1 MNNQVNDQGDASRIP
16 LVLTGLVA
24 ALLTYASLFPFNF
37 AASAGRGLL
46 DHLGPGEWQDR
57 VGNIM
62 GFMPLGLCVVW
73 ACERAH
79 SVARLWIGLVL
90 SILLALLLQVA
101 QIYLPTRDPSIVD
114 LLNNS
119 VGLGLGVAAGGM
131 ITWRRLSGHH
141 VDGPPAVWLLLLLF
155 LLLYL
160 MTPYLP
166 TTDLAALKIRAKHLL
181 AQRSFHLDDFSGALA
196 LWFGLLALWDG
207 WRRSGTRIAALV
219 VASTLLFA
227 WRALT
232 PGNMLNYSEA
242 LGALLGGL
250 LALALPRVWLKR
262 AALPVFAAL
271 ILVGGLTPFEIRST
285 PMPPYLIPFEPLLSS
300 RNWLIALGIAG
311 YKSVAYGGFL
321 LAGYQTWGRL
331 RTAALWGM
339 VLTGLVEA
347 AQIVLASGT
356 PELSDPLWLLAIAW
370 IMHLLSPARPQ
381 IGAAIGSSPQAATV
395 SVAQ

>member
-1 MNNQVNDQGDASRIP
+1 MNNQVNDQSASSRIP
-16 LVLTGLVA
+16 LVLTTLVA

-37 AASAGRGLL
+37 EASAGRSLF
-46 DHLGPGEWQDR
+46 DHLDSGEWNDR
-57 VGNIM
+57 VGNIL
-62 GFMPLGLCVVW
+62 GFMPLGVCVVW
-73 ACERAH
+73 VSERAQ
-79 SVARLWIGLVL
+79 SVVRLWIGLAL
-90 SILLALLLQVA
+90 SILLALMLQVA

-114 LLNNS
+114 VLNNS
-119 VGLGLGVAAGGM
+119 VGLGLGVAVGGM
-131 ITWRRLSGHH
+131 FTWRRLSGHH
-141 VDGPPAVWLLLLLF
+141 VDAPPAAWLLLVLF

-207 WRRSGTRIAALV
+207 WRRGAARIAAVV
-219 VASTLLFA
+219 VAATLLFA

-242 LGALLGGL
+242 LGALSGGL

-262 AALPVFAAL
+262 AALPVFTAL
-271 ILVGGLTPFEIRST
+271 ILVGGLTPFEFRST
-285 PMPPYLIPFEPLLSS
+285 PMPPYLVPFEPLLSS

-321 LAGYQTWGRL
+321 MAGYQTWGRL

-347 AQIVLASGT
+347 SQIMLESGT
-356 PELSDPLWLLAIAW
+356 PELSDLLWVLAIAW
-370 IMHLLSPARPQ
+370 IMHLLSPVRPR
-381 IGAAIGSSPQAATV
+381 IEAVTGSSPPAARAP
-395 SVAQ
+395 VAE